1 MITQLKAG
9 QRWPVFLCCSA
20 QAKVNAAVKSASH
33 DHQSR
38 ASVDCHRKQ
47 VKITG
52 EQKICLNNTEE
63 LPMKESLQSGLT
75 FTHRY
80 PVPREKTVQ
89 FVFPESDLF
98 QAMPAVFA
106 TAFMVG
112 LMEWAC
118 MEALRPFMDDGEI
131 SLGTNIC
138 VSHAAATPPGMQV
151 EVDVTLLE
159 VSGSRTKWSIVARD
173 EREVIG
179 EGTHERFTINREKFA
194 AIVAK
199 KM

>member
-1 MITQLKAG
+1 
-9 QRWPVFLCCSA
+9 
-20 QAKVNAAVKSASH
+20 
-33 DHQSR
+33 
-38 ASVDCHRKQ
+38 
-47 VKITG
+47 
-52 EQKICLNNTEE
+52 
-63 LPMKESLQSGLT
+63 MKETLQSGLT

-80 PVPREKTVQ
+80 TVPKDKTVSY
-89 FVFPESDLF
+89 VFPESDLF

-118 MEALRPFMDDGEI
+118 MEALRPYMVDGEI

-138 VSHAAATPPGMQV
+138 VSHSAATPPGMQV

-159 VSGSRTKWSIVARD
+159 VSGSRTKWSIIARD

-194 AIVAK
+194 GIVAK
-199 KM
+199 KN